1 MGMAIGGLDNEI
13 VDRAEI
19 LKDRCVNDNVIEA
32 LQNNLLI
39 RVTSRS
45 SSEILDCRIGIETP
59 PSGWTRQGSG
69 ENCYTPSNGMSNSPI
84 GSPEDALRNFNL
96 NDSGQKCMT
105 EGTIKSGHMSNE
117 PGPPCLFQNRNTL
130 RTELLQG
137 NPFMSMPSGEKPTLI
152 GRANS
157 DHVVRVTKN
166 SDGKTRS
173 VISGA
178 SLARKE
184 KARINDLM

>member
-1 MGMAIGGLDNEI
+1 MGGLDNEI
-13 VDRAEI
+13 VARAEI
-19 LKDRCVNDNVIEA
+19 LKHRCVNDNVIEA
-32 LQNNLLI
+32 LQNDLLI

-84 GSPEDALRNFNL
+84 GSPEDLLKNFNL
-96 NDSGQKCMT
+96 NDSEQK
-105 EGTIKSGHMSNE
+105 EGSIESGHISNE
-117 PGPPCLFQNRNTL
+117 AGPPCLFQNRNTL

-137 NPFMSMPSGEKPTLI
+137 NPFMVIPSGEKPPLS

-157 DHVVRVTKN
+157 DHVVRVTKT
-166 SDGKTRS
+166 SAGKTRS